1 MGAET
6 RMDSTN
12 KETTTIT
19 LTEAA
24 AEKVQAIIEQESY
37 DEIAGLR
44 ISINGQKANEFEYA
58 LGLEVEA
65 RPDDLVI
72 ESKGVKVL
80 VDPAS
85 FKNLGGAALAYVDD
99 LNASGFRV
107 DNPNQPTWEDP
118 RAQEIQLVI
127 DNQINPS
134 VASHG
139 GYIQL
144 LDVQDETIY
153 VHMGGGCQ
161 GCGMAQATL
170 KQGVERIIKDHFP
183 EINHVIDTTD
193 HAAGTNPYYQSE
205 L

>member
-1 MGAET
+1 
-6 RMDSTN
+6 MDSTN
-12 KETTTIT
+12 KQAAKIM

-24 AEKVQAIIEQESY
+24 AAKVQDIIEQESY
-37 DEIAGLR
+37 DEITGLR
-44 ISINGQKANEFEYA
+44 ISINGQTATAFEYG
-58 LGLEVEA
+58 LGLEVET
-65 RPDDLVI
+65 RSDDLVI

-80 VDPAS
+80 VDPSS
-85 FKNLGGAALAYVDD
+85 FEKLAGATLDYVED

-118 RAQEIQLVI
+118 RAQEIQQVI

-144 LDVQDETIY
+144 LDVQGETIY

-161 GCGMAQATL
+161 GCGMAKATL
-170 KQGVERIIKDHFP
+170 KQGVERVIKDHFP
-183 EINHVIDTTD
+183 EIQHVIDTTD
-193 HAAGTNPYYQSE
+193 HAAGKNPYYQPE
-205 L
+205 